1 MLTIVL
7 LTLAALNAVVT
18 AWTTMLDTRHPA
30 ALARALGATPRNVAA
45 GLTAAQLLPAVP
57 GTLFGIPLAS
67 GCSRPRITA
76 G

>member
-1 MLTIVL
+1 V
-7 LTLAALNAVVT
+7 
-18 AWTTMLDTRHPA
+18 D

-57 GTLFGIPLAS
+57 GTLFGIPRAS